1 MICGAPVLTDPN
13 NWSFGGAPVQD
24 TESRLIVIGQE
35 NDYVSAVS
43 TTSVPTL
50 HKYTDDSGYFIRSNI
65 NGNHVTLQLSPAADG
80 LLSDLNY
87 THGDT
92 VSWHLLN
99 PLCDTGHV
107 YTNKS
112 GTDVASQTDEV
123 DSSISS
129 GKLTRQE
136 KRRLEE
142 FLSRST
148 KLRSSESET
157 ADTTK
162 TDHSDDASVHDLL
175 KDPAKSF
182 IKRWSPSED
191 EYTAT
196 LNRLARAEDTKG
208 IIDSVNQHTTQ
219 HPIQPNRFQVSSQ
232 GVPTYSFET
241 DGIPWVVHHF
251 EPVHKPHL
259 DASMF
264 VEIHPGTSKAQSI
277 TIGPDQ
283 SEWHTS
289 GTRFSS
295 EQVDELLAIISDVLY
310 YYHYHPQK
318 PSGSP
323 YDIISN
329 PDGNLDTADESRVE
343 AIGGIRGIDRTN
355 YGSVLGVIVSK
366 GEHGYGRVR
375 AHTGHTFLY
384 SSDQFEEDGIGVN
397 DFVSFSV
404 HKTNNRLE
412 AHSIRPE
419 ELNISPRQFLL
430 RWPSWQD
437 CSLKEVKSSISKT
450 DTETVDTPDGQIPQ
464 FSFDGNDSPEA
475 TIEVDIDRVALW
487 SVQAS
492 DESVEEV
499 LTHIVRDVLKGAV
512 DGKTPTHHPPVSQQ
526 RIQIEMPE
534 NIRSIMDSVVSTSPL
549 YNDRSELLTA
559 ALQSHVDADDEVECL
574 VSIPRGYRDA
584 IEYVAGQR
592 EQSTNELMREV
603 LEESLRDAPELS

>member
-1 MICGAPVLTDPN
+1 
-13 NWSFGGAPVQD
+13 
-24 TESRLIVIGQE
+24 
-35 NDYVSAVS
+35 
-43 TTSVPTL
+43 VPTL

-65 NGNHVTLQLSPAADG
+65 NGNYVTLQLSPAANG

-92 VSWHLLN
+92 VSWHLLT
-99 PLCDTGHV
+99 PLCDAGHV

-112 GTDVASQTDEV
+112 GTDVESQIDGV

-142 FLSRST
+142 LLSQSS

-157 ADTTK
+157 TDTTK
-162 TDHSDDASVHDLL
+162 TNNSDDASVHDLL
-175 KDPAKSF
+175 NGEAKSF
-182 IKRWSPSED
+182 IERWSPSED

-208 IIDSVNQHTTQ
+208 IIDSINQHTTQ

-232 GVPTYSFET
+232 GIPTYSFET

-251 EPVHKPHL
+251 EPVNKPHL

-277 TIGPDQ
+277 TIGPNK

-295 EQVDELLAIISDVLY
+295 EQVDELLAIISDILY

-323 YDIISN
+323 RDIISD
-329 PDGNLDTADESRVE
+329 PDGSLNTTDENRVE
-343 AIGGIRGIDRTN
+343 AIDGIRGIDRSN

-366 GEHGYGRVR
+366 GQQGYGRVR

-384 SSDQFEEDGIGVN
+384 SSDKFEENSIGVN

-404 HKTNNRLE
+404 HKNNNRLE

-419 ELNISPRQFLL
+419 ELNISPRKFLI

-437 CSLKEVKSSISKT
+437 YSLKEVKSSINNT
-450 DTETVDTPDGQIPQ
+450 DSEMVDTFDGQMPQ
-464 FSFDGNDSPEA
+464 FSFDGNDSPET

-487 SVQAS
+487 AVQAS

-499 LTHIVRDVLKGAV
+499 FTNIVRDVLKGAV
-512 DGKTPTHHPPVSQQ
+512 DGETPTHHPPVSQQ
-526 RIQIEMPE
+526 RIQIELPE
-534 NIRSIMDSVVSTSPL
+534 NIRSIMDSVVSTSSL
-549 YNDRSELLTA
+549 YSDRSELLTA
-559 ALQSHVDADDEVECL
+559 ALQSHVDADDEIEYL

-584 IEYVAGQR
+584 IEYVAEQR
-592 EQSTNELMREV
+592 EQSTSELMREV
-603 LEESLRDAPELS
+603 LEESLRDAPELN